1 MDIRFSLC
9 SRLADSYLHLLC
21 RRLVGIFVSWSN
33 LLSHWNSPWVL
44 SLVSI
49 GGIVFISKKEKEKM
63 FADIEHLQ
71 SIVNGLSARLFQ
83 LEGWVPVGKE
93 KLDQNS
99 NAYKWV
105 KAFENPELKKRGRP
119 VGSKNKEK
127 A

>member
-1 MDIRFSLC
+1 M
-9 SRLADSYLHLLC
+9 
-21 RRLVGIFVSWSN
+21 
-33 LLSHWNSPWVL
+33 
-44 SLVSI
+44 
-49 GGIVFISKKEKEKM
+49 FISKKEKEKM
-63 FADIEHLQ
+63 LADIEHLQ

-105 KAFENPELKKRGRP
+105 KAFENPEPKKRGRP

-127 A
+127 K